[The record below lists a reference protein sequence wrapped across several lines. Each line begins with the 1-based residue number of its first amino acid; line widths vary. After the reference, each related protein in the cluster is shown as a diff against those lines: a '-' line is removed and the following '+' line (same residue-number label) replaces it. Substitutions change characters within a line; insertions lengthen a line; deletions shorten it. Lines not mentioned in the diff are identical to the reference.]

1 MIKSSS
7 IYRCVIIALLI
18 SSITSPVYAID
29 KQSSQTLN
37 KAMVGI
43 IKAAGKVSINK
54 VCEAV
59 LPKVFCEVVVDPVLS
74 AIYEDFPFLK
84 PNNEDSQEQLN
95 KKAAI
100 TIQQLQENKKYQ
112 QMMLSNFKE
121 TKKEQK
127 VIITKINKLGTTQAE
142 ILESIHIIL
151 SYQKDIKE
159 GVDEL
164 VDKQRKEDK
173 DKLLDK
179 KAEVMTIWYKAYN
192 LSEKRKH
199 LLELLK
205 ARGDSREQEFTE
217 VQKDISLL
225 EESKAVIESKTPTA
239 SGSPNINLESL
250 GKIRVLLNQYILIYE
265 ERNEFLKEDLE
276 KLRKKQG
283 S

>member
-7 IYRCVIIALLI
+7 VYRCVIIALLI

-54 VCEAV
+54 VCEGV

-84 PNNEDSQEQLN
+84 PNMEDSQEQLN
-95 KKAAI
+95 KKAAV

-121 TKKEQK
+121 IKKEQK

-142 ILESIHIIL
+142 IQESIHIIL
-151 SYQKDIKE
+151 SYQKNIKE

-173 DKLLDK
+173 DKLVDK
-179 KAEVMTIWYKAYN
+179 KAEVIIIWYKAYN

-225 EESKAVIESKTPTA
+225 EENKAVIESKTPTA
-239 SGSPNINLESL
+239 SGSPNIDLESL
-250 GKIRVLLNQYILIYE
+250 GKIRVLLNRYILIYE